1 MEFEWDPA
9 KEAVNEEKHGI
20 GFVDAMAVF
29 DDPRRLEEDTT
40 KPEHGEQ
47 RRRAIGRMGS
57 IVVTVI
63 STDRHGRRRLISAR
77 RASRDER
84 SRYGQS

>member
-20 GFVDAMAVF
+20 GFVDAMDVF
-29 DDPRRLEEDTT
+29 EDLRRFEVDMT
-40 KPEHGEQ
+40 KSEHGEQ
-47 RRRAIGRMGS
+47 RRRVIGRMGS

-63 STDRHGRRRLISAR
+63 YTDRQGRRRLISAQ

-84 SRYGQS
+84 TRYGQS